1 MSLVGPRPE
10 NLYYVERFR
19 ESTPLYL
26 MKYQVRSGMTGRAQI
41 HGLRGDT
48 SIPACVENDL
58 WYIENWSLVLGIRIP
73 LKTVFGGMFK
83 QERALYGKRKEIAES
98 DDGK

>member
-1 MSLVGPRPE
+1 M
-10 NLYYVERFR
+10 ERFR

-83 QERALYGKRKEIAES
+83 QERALYGKRKEIAEA
-98 DDGK
+98 DGDK